1 MNEYDNMGSGF
12 RGFGRQQQQDE
23 EHSPRGGG
31 GPARKS
37 PQQDSAPT
45 SPASANYDSDDIE
58 NVYEEEE
65 DI

>member
-1 MNEYDNMGSGF
+1 MNTTIWVLGSEVSAASSS
-12 RGFGRQQQQDE
+12 RTRNTR
-23 EHSPRGGG
+23 RGGG